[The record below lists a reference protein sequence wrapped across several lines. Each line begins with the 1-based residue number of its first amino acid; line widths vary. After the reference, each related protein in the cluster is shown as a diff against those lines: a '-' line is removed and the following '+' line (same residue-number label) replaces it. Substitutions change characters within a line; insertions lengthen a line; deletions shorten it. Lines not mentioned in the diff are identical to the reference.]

1 MFYLEFHYSFS
12 FLTFLFIFKYHVC
25 YFTAI
30 KRNSMFVRPYFSIL
44 IFPVIFFQNSGHRTF
59 AQTQT
64 NCEQELR
71 QATSLFQTAKYDSA
85 LSLLN
90 LCLSERQP
98 VQLETAEAY
107 KLLGKVKVAL
117 DDARGAKAAFRE
129 ALFLQPFMELD
140 SKQETPETVKLFN
153 EVRIEFLTAN
163 PTTKGAKD
171 WPWIAVSSAVVFT
184 VAALLFFK

>member
-1 MFYLEFHYSFS
+1 MLR
-12 FLTFLFIFKYHVC
+12 L
-25 YFTAI
+25 YF
-30 KRNSMFVRPYFSIL
+30 FIL
-44 IFPVIFFQNSGHRTF
+44 IFSVIFFQNSEQGAF
-59 AQTQT
+59 AQTPE

-71 QATSLFQTAKYDSA
+71 QATNLFRFAKYDSA

-98 VQLETAEAY
+98 AQFEKAEAY

-129 ALFLQPFMELD
+129 MLSLQPFMEFD
-140 SKQETPETVKLFN
+140 PKQEKPETIKFFN

-163 PTTKGAKD
+163 STTKGAKN
-171 WPWIAVSSAVVFT
+171 WPWIAVSGAVVLT